1 MEYKDTIL
9 FLPDKEDIERDAVAL
24 AWRKR
29 GGEVLKIGKFWNPP
43 MIENKYIKVYGNNM
57 FCLILEQKL
66 NIKLIF
72 PDDEL
77 LIKLR
82 NDWTK
87 RKIDIVSLDKMCK
100 DQFPAFIK
108 PVVPKLFTAQI
119 YKSMEE
125 LKKECKGLEESTKVI
140 ISEIVHIESEVR
152 CFILNQEII
161 TLSVYEGEVA
171 DYNEVTIFIDNFL
184 KFNHYLLPKTLVLD
198 VGYVK
203 DRGWIIIEANPTWG
217 AGLNGCNPEK
227 AIICILEAT
236 Q

>member
-1 MEYKDTIL
+1 
-9 FLPDKEDIERDAVAL
+9 
-24 AWRKR
+24 
-29 GGEVLKIGKFWNPP
+29 
-43 MIENKYIKVYGNNM
+43 MIEDKYIKVYGNVM
-57 FCLILEQKL
+57 FCLILEQQL
-66 NIKLIF
+66 NIKLIS

-77 LIKLR
+77 LIKLG
-82 NDWTK
+82 NNCIK
-87 RKIDIVSLDKMCK
+87 RKIDIVSLDKICK
-100 DQFPAFIK
+100 NQFPTFIK
-108 PVVPKLFTAQI
+108 PVIPKLFTAQI
-119 YKSMEE
+119 FNSMEE

-140 ISEIVHIESEVR
+140 ISEVVHIESEVR

-161 TLSVYEGEVA
+161 TLSVYEGEVT
-171 DYNEVTIFIDNFL
+171 DYNEVTIFVDNFL
-184 KFNHYLLPKTLVLD
+184 KSNRSLLPKTLVLD